1 MVGSMLK
8 LGWDRIKTKSD
19 YDMMTVVIFFSGFKW
34 ACLISYCIIL
44 KVVIIKRVQVNSYFQ
59 KSILSPDSAIFQTF
73 PRPPSLEEPS
83 MMIARKPAIMTQVW
97 NTSVHS
103 TAFIP
108 PWQFKQLLYGNKN
121 KLCTN
126 INKHESE
133 QISNHIFVSQVAG
146 HTRLEG

>member
-97 NTSVHS
+97 KTSVHS

-108 PWQFKQLLYGNKN
+108 PWQLNKAII
-121 KLCTN
+121 
-126 INKHESE
+126 INW
-133 QISNHIFVSQVAG
+133 QQCVFYF
-146 HTRLEG
+146 